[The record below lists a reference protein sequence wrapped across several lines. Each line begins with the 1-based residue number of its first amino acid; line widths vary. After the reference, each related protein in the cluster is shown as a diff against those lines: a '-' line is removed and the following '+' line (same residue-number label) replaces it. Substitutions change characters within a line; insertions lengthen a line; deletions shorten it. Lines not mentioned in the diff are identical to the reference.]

1 MTLQLAMDLTKVVAL
16 FFLAVRWW
24 RSLWSVSWCLWV
36 VRKTVSWKMSCQ
48 APYTQTDMYIY
59 IHVFFQISD
68 FYFEPC
74 CPPKSGWPHIGYLG
88 RGKIVSPMS
97 RWGLT
102 IFQMTVLYPQLWVGD
117 GNSMTGI
124 RSTWPKYLTFK
135 SYGSSSACLRETG
148 RIYASKQHLRWSSW
162 TLRDSEF
169 DMWFGSERFP
179 GGQFWGKKRSYP
191 KRRYLADMY
200 LFTLR
205 MEEDFKQDLD
215 WKG

>member
-1 MTLQLAMDLTKVVAL
+1 MDLTKIVAL
-16 FFLAVRWW
+16 FFSRALMAELVECQ
-24 RSLWSVSWCLWV
+24 LVFVSCSQDCEMKNELPGPV
-36 VRKTVSWKMSCQ
+36 HTNI
-48 APYTQTDMYIY
+48 YIY

-74 CPPKSGWPHIGYLG
+74 CPQKSGWPHIGYPG
-88 RGKIVSPMS
+88 RGKIVSPQTIYVS

-169 DMWFGSERFP
+169 DVWFGSERFP
-179 GGQFWGKKRSYP
+179 GGQLWGKKRSYP
-191 KRRYLADMY
+191 KRRSFADMY
-200 LFTLR
+200 LLKLR